1 MYVPLSEVNE
11 SSCWSRRSS
20 IDMNDICITIV
31 LTILSCKIHRL
42 NEMKIKESF
51 SFLCF
56 CLWSMCLHVMWGPH
70 GRDRMVFIP
79 PSPPQ
84 RSCRGVYWFHHVCPS
99 VCRQILCHTIT
110 SFFFDDF
117 HFCRS
122 RVIGLSF
129 LVGTISNVLVMEI
142 GWTDVGS
149 GGYILV
155 SCAHS
160 NTSWIYTY
168 LFNQYPSSLMLWVWT
183 LLRWGV
189 LHTTI
194 CDKVCQWFTAGQR
207 FSPGNALSIGRP
219 IWAVG
224 TLCRSSHVSI
234 SETTVLNGKKFYFGF
249 EKFQ

>member
-70 GRDRMVFIP
+70 GRDRMVFRRRIP
-79 PSPPQ
+79 FI
-84 RSCRGVYWFHHVCPS
+84 V
-99 VCRQILCHTIT
+99 
-110 SFFFDDF
+110 DDF

-183 LLRWGV
+183 LLRRGV